1 MIELSTSKTRV
12 DLDQLKELFAQ
23 VGWGDKTKDEARFRN
38 MVENSTLVVT
48 AWDGDRM
55 VGFGRATTDRAFN
68 GQINNVVVTSDYR
81 GQGIGRRIMGT
92 MLQEDPRVTY
102 VLRADAENEEFYREL
117 GFDRAERALVFR
129 RRE

>member
-1 MIELSTSKTRV
+1 MIALSTSKTRV

-23 VGWGDKTKDEARFRN
+23 AGWDGETKDEARLRQ

-68 GQINNVVVTSDYR
+68 GQINNVGVTLEYR
-81 GQGIGRRIMGT
+81 RRGIGRQIVAA

-102 VLRADAENEEFYREL
+102 VLRADPENEGFYREL
-117 GFDRAERALVFR
+117 GFDQAERALVYR

>member
-1 MIELSTSKTRV
+1 MIELSTSKGRV
-12 DLDQLKELFAQ
+12 DLEQLKELFAQ
-23 VGWGDKTKDEARFRN
+23 VGWGDKTSNEARFRN

-68 GQINNVVVTSDYR
+68 GQINNLVVASDYR
-81 GQGIGRRIMGT
+81 GRGIGRQIMDT
-92 MLQEDPRVTY
+92 ILREDPRVTY
-102 VLRADAENEEFYREL
+102 VLRGDPENEEFYRRL
-117 GFDRAERALVFR
+117 GFDRAERALVYR